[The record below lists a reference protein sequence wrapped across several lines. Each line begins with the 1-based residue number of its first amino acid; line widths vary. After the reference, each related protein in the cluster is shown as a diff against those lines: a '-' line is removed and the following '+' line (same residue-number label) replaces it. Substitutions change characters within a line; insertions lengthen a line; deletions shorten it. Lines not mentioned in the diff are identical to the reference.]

1 MKDNPK
7 SIKIDNTEY
16 VPKNSIKTK
25 AEPKDGLDYCIVRTY
40 SAGVFAGYYDRKNKG
55 KEGTVYNARRL
66 WYWSGASSLSQLA
79 NEGVKNPDECKFPA
93 EVNEIDLK
101 EIVEVTPATEIA
113 KQSIDNVEIWK
124 Q

>member
-1 MKDNPK
+1 MKPETMM
-7 SIKIDNTEY
+7 IDEQLYVRADAVNKPAERYEGMEY
-16 VPKNSIKTK
+16 C
-25 AEPKDGLDYCIVRTY
+25 LVRTY